1 MLIALLLAS
10 EVVVAAPS
18 GSAPVAART
27 IVQRQEI
34 ANPAMQFRKRRL
46 LRDSRDLVERA
57 QSAGMHFTSPPGESR
72 AVKIN
77 AAKDRLKAE
86 LDSVSEIS
94 EMDSLRLQMALDR
107 LSKAMSTLSNLLE
120 KTSATDDA
128 ITNNMK

>member
-1 MLIALLLAS
+1 MLITLMLAS
-10 EVVVAAPS
+10 EVAVAAPS

-34 ANPAMQFRKRRL
+34 ASPAVQFRKRRL
-46 LRDSRDLVERA
+46 LRDSRDLVARA
-57 QSAGMHFTSPPGESR
+57 QSAGTHFSSSPGDLR
-72 AVKIN
+72 AAKIN
-77 AAKDRLKAE
+77 AARDRLKAE

-128 ITNNMK
+128 IINNIK